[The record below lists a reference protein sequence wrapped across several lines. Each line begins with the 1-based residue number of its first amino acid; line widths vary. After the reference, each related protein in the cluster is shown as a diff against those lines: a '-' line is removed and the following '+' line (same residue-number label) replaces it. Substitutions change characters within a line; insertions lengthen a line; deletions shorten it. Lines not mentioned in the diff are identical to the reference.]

1 MASSYDLV
9 DFYVFKNDQGNLGRI
24 LVLIVLNN
32 FCKKIVL
39 NGLLFSGFSSA
50 NMALSLKEQKEKGLD
65 QDRDR

>member
-1 MASSYDLV
+1 MASSHDLV

-24 LVLIVLNN
+24 LVLIVLKN
-32 FCKKIVL
+32 FCKKIV